1 MPLRFVILFFVI
13 LFFLK
18 DYSFAKSINFIDNA
32 YLNTGYYADFKSKDS
47 LVLGASFS
55 AKNLFFEVTNKST
68 FLSYLFSY
76 NKSLSPYLG
85 LDYNYDNN
93 FGFLF
98 GFNANLTNLF
108 YYGKYVTFYSEY
120 VLKVINYKS
129 NIMFGIRWKI
139 AEN

>member
-76 NKSLSPYLG
+76 NKSLFKLHQ
-85 LDYNYDNN
+85 
-93 FGFLF
+93 
-98 GFNANLTNLF
+98 NLQAILN
-108 YYGKYVTFYSEY
+108 
-120 VLKVINYKS
+120 
-129 NIMFGIRWKI
+129 
-139 AEN
+139 